1 MNRTYRLVWSVRL
14 AGWIAASEICRGHV
28 KAAGTVRCA
37 AVVAGLSLAF
47 NVLALAP
54 GELPS
59 GGQLSA
65 GQARIQAAGTT
76 MTVHQDTATPQINQ
90 QMMQHG

>member
-65 GQARIQAAGTT
+65 GQARIQAVGTT

-90 QMMQHG
+90 

>member
-1 MNRTYRLVWSVRL
+1 MVVQSHVTHERLL
-14 AGWIAASEICRGHV
+14 QIFT
-28 KAAGTVRCA
+28 AGTVRCA

-65 GQARIQAAGTT
+65 GQARIQAVGTT

-90 QMMQHG
+90 